1 MPFIKIPVSKLRKE
15 LDLEHGS
22 NLLGNDSEAT
32 EEELADDRLIKT
44 PFLNRFLS

>member
-22 NLLGNDSEAT
+22 NLLGNDSCSEPTA
-32 EEELADDRLIKT
+32 EELTDDRLIKA
-44 PFLNRFLS
+44 